1 MTIPGVPTA
10 PASRARRIL
19 FTVTGGLVALAFLTA
34 TANVLAPWTGVNVEG
49 LTDPGSVRWSL
60 ALEGIVDLLAVTCI
74 VMAVMRPTRSALLV
88 QYILLAAPLAAI
100 VIVPFAGP
108 SFLMVAALLL
118 LVPLTY
124 PYPRELMSLRS
135 KPGPSMSLLAVACAT
150 AAVLVPLAV
159 DALRT
164 QVTLPRGSASDF
176 NVLATNGEHLLLLAL
191 AGLLAATR
199 RPGWRV
205 LAGAVTAVYAY
216 LGLASILLPNQPN
229 SWGVIGGVASLAAAC
244 AYGITAVLATG
255 RFSLAS
261 AQSTSTSST
270 AQRA

>member
-1 MTIPGVPTA
+1 M
-10 PASRARRIL
+10 RRIL

-34 TANVLAPWTGVNVEG
+34 TANVLAPWTSVNVEG
-49 LTDPGSVRWSL
+49 LTDPGLARWSL
-60 ALEGIVDLLAVTCI
+60 ALEGIVDLLVLTCI
-74 VMAVMRPTRSALLV
+74 VMAVIRPTRSALLV
-88 QYILLAAPLAAI
+88 QYILFAAPLAAI
-100 VIVPFAGP
+100 VIVPFAG
-108 SFLMVAALLL
+108 STFLIVVGLML

-150 AAVLVPLAV
+150 AAVLVPLAL
-159 DALRT
+159 DAFRT
-164 QVTLPRGSASDF
+164 QATMPRGAASNF
-176 NVLATNGEHLLLLAL
+176 NVLATNGEHLLLLAV

-205 LAGAVTAVYAY
+205 LAGASTAAYAY

-244 AYGITAVLATG
+244 AYGITAVVATG
-255 RFSLAS
+255 RFSKTPT
-261 AQSTSTSST
+261 QSRSTST